1 MAAKERKEKG
11 EAKKRKNVD
20 DDEVDEFDVMTN
32 ENSAKKS
39 LAKRIGDTPEN
50 KLKVMNG
57 VICYTKYLKW

>member
-20 DDEVDEFDVMTN
+20 DDDVDEFDVMTN

-57 VICYTKYLKW
+57 VIGYTKYLK